1 MGGPSQPG
9 EVPERSSGQPAALE
23 YQRDF
28 SALHPSTMF
37 DERGRLQKARK
48 TVAVI
53 LDAAR
58 AVGLDPTRARL
69 LDIGCSTGILTRHYA
84 EHFGEVVGVDI
95 DDGAVEWAQVNRA
108 ADNIEYRVGDSL
120 ELPFADGEFDLVTC
134 THIYEHVPDPQ
145 RMLDEIFR
153 VLRAGGL
160 CYFAAENRLRFWDGH
175 YDLPLLTVM
184 PRPLANLVLRVTGKG
199 ARRYETHLTVWGLR
213 RLARRFEIVDCTA
226 RVVRDP
232 EAFEAADMVRPGS
245 LGQRLALA
253 VLKIAPWAFPTYL
266 WILRKPDDGRGP
278 LGAV

>member
-1 MGGPSQPG
+1 
-9 EVPERSSGQPAALE
+9 VPERSPGQTAALE

-28 SALHPSTMF
+28 SVLHPETMF

-58 AVGLDPTRARL
+58 TAGFDPARARL

-84 EHFGEVVGVDI
+84 EFLGEVVGVDI
-95 DDGAVEWAQVNRA
+95 DDGAVEWARLNRA

-120 ELPFADGEFDLVTC
+120 ALPFADDEFDLVTC

-153 VLRAGGL
+153 VLRPGGL

-175 YDLPLLTVM
+175 YDLPLLTVL

-199 ARRYETHLTVWGLR
+199 ARRYETHLTLWGLR
-213 RLARRFEIVDCTA
+213 RLARRFEIIDYTA
-226 RVVRDP
+226 PVVRDP
-232 EAFEAADMVRPGS
+232 ETFKATDMVRPGS
-245 LGQRLALA
+245 LGQRAALA
-253 VLKIAPWAFPTYL
+253 VLAVAPWAFPTYL
-266 WILRKPDDGRGP
+266 WILRKP
-278 LGAV
+278 AA

>member
-9 EVPERSSGQPAALE
+9 EVPERSSGQTAALE
-23 YQRDF
+23 YQRGF

-58 AVGLDPTRARL
+58 AVGLDPSRARL

-95 DDGAVEWAQVNRA
+95 DEGAVEWARVNRA
-108 ADNIEYRVGDSL
+108 ADNVEYRVGDSL
-120 ELPFADGEFDLVTC
+120 ELPFADGELDLVTC
-134 THIYEHVPDPQ
+134 THIYEHVPDPP

-153 VLRAGGL
+153 VLRPGGL

-184 PRPLANLVLRVTGKG
+184 PRPARQPRAASHRAGSQALRDPPHLPGPASARSALRDRRFHRARG
-199 ARRYETHLTVWGLR
+199 ARSGDLR
-213 RLARRFEIVDCTA
+213 SR
-226 RVVRDP
+226 
-232 EAFEAADMVRPGS
+232 
-245 LGQRLALA
+245 
-253 VLKIAPWAFPTYL
+253 
-266 WILRKPDDGRGP
+266 
-278 LGAV
+278 